1 MAIPLLVGIGKAL
14 LTQGTRVA
22 AQQLSKKAV
31 QGAAKNFI
39 KNKVK
44 GKAKKKGGALVRTS
58 VDGMG
63 GRQKTT
69 EVKQK
74 VSPQKLLPS
83 SVEAP
88 ALPSATVSSTGKVSY
103 EKLSQR
109 LDNIV
114 GITGALSKAFKQQL
128 KDKKKTAKAVQKRRQ
143 TANKKAREEKLEKG
157 KKALG
162 IGGAAMQAAGK
173 LGLFNFL
180 SNILLGGLLL
190 FLVKQGP
197 KIVKAFNQ
205 LGTNLS
211 QTFQILRAAL
221 MGVGTAKRGLSSSV
235 RALSNV
241 GFKTALAPF
250 KLVGKGLSAGFRA
263 VGNALYNF
271 GVNTINMI
279 RRAAGLPPIKKT
291 PMGGEPTKVT
301 PTGPGRS
308 ARPAGFTPRSNAQ
321 GNQVA
326 GRGQQYRQNL
336 ARTQV
341 SATTTPSRP
350 SRTAAFRA
358 NLQTGTAFG
367 GRGARLQRA
376 AYGTTIKANN
386 FLSKLFGITNPQ
398 QVQALQQAS
407 PALKKGSNFM
417 KGARIPVVGPLI
429 VFTLN
434 ALDPTQTIGQA
445 AFKAI
450 GMGLGEF
457 LGFAIPIPVL
467 GPLIGGLLGEVLGDV
482 AYSLIVEKSTAK
494 ATEKIK
500 NAMQG
505 VANVGGKI
513 LDWAKGLVGRFF
525 DALPK
530 LEIPGWVP
538 GIGGKE
544 IIDPTAIIGPRALV
558 ETPKAFLTA
567 LFQPEKKE
575 KGKVEELQEDTA
587 EEPRKIMTETEFYN
601 ASVEDTS
608 LGNNYQEYLKSKGI
622 TPMSMSTVSGGNSD
636 FWTLVAVA
644 SREDSDGQARADV
657 AQSIYNRVASGAYGS
672 GTIRDF
678 ILRDKQYQPTWDYPK
693 KNPAGMKA
701 NPEWHQITDAESAA
715 AAAGT
720 SVAFIQQAAADITNK
735 KYQEEARNFV
745 GGRTDFTN
753 YSKSSRRGQVV
764 RTSNAPNNYFGW
776 DWNYSGNTMGAIPN
790 FNTTSSPSQQSQQ
803 QNPPAQPAQQQPTQ
817 NTPVQPAPAQQQT
830 ATPVQ
835 PSSST
840 ATQSAAQ
847 VNRPASYEDDAG
859 QTIIVP
865 QIQPPP
871 PVMSPQQQGAVI
883 NVGGSTKDL
892 LNSYYKAQL
901 LGFLYKQG

>member
-1 MAIPLLVGIGKAL
+1 MAVPLLAGIGKAL

-58 VDGMG
+58 VDGEG
-63 GRQKTT
+63 GGQKTT
-69 EVKQK
+69 GVKQK

-83 SVEAP
+83 SVDAP

-128 KDKKKTAKAVQKRRQ
+128 KDKKTTAKAAQKRRQ

-157 KKALG
+157 KTALG

-197 KIVKAFNQ
+197 KIVNAFNQ

-221 MGVGTAKRGLSSSV
+221 MGVGTAQRGLNSSV
-235 RALSNV
+235 RSLSNV

-250 KLVGKGLSAGFRA
+250 KLVGKGLNAGFRA

-271 GVNTINMI
+271 GVNVVNSF
-279 RRAAGLPPIKKT
+279 RRARGLPPIKKT

-308 ARPAGFTPRSNAQ
+308 ARPAGFTSRSNAQ

-341 SATTTPSRP
+341 SATTTPARA

-434 ALDPTQTIGQA
+434 ALDPTQSIGQA

-482 AYSLIVEKSTAK
+482 AYSLIVEKSTAQ

-513 LDWAKGLVGRFF
+513 LDWAKGFVGRFF

-530 LEIPGWVP
+530 LKVPGWVP

-544 IIDPTAIIGPRALV
+544 IIDPTAVIGPRALV
-558 ETPKAFLTA
+558 ETPKAFMTA

-575 KGKVEELQEDTA
+575 KGEVKEDKTSNPNQNQNQNQTA
-587 EEPRKIMTETEFYN
+587 QPQT
-601 ASVEDTS
+601 SVIPSSTS
-608 LGNNYQEYLKSKGI
+608 
-622 TPMSMSTVSGGNSD
+622 PMSMSLGNVSGGNSD

-657 AQSIYNRVASGAYGS
+657 AQSIYNRSASGAYGG
-672 GTIRDF
+672 GTKNIRDL
-678 ILRDKQYQPTWDYPK
+678 ILGHQQYQPTWDYPR
-693 KNPAGMKA
+693 KNGNGYG
-701 NPEWHQITDAESAA
+701 NPNDEWYDIVDAQSAA
-715 AAAGT
+715 AAAGLD
-720 SVAFIQQAAADITNK
+720 VKDIQQAAADITNK

-753 YSKSSRRGQVV
+753 YSSQRRRGEVV
-764 RTSNAPNNYFGW
+764 RTTNKPNNYFGW
-776 DWNYSGNTMGAIPN
+776 DWNYSGNTVGAVPN
-790 FNTTSSPSQQSQQ
+790 FNTTASPSQQSQQ
-803 QNPPAQPAQQQPTQ
+803 QNPPAQPVQQQPPQT
-817 NTPVQPAPAQQQT
+817 TPIQQPPAQQQQT

-840 ATQSAAQ
+840 ASQSAAQ

>member
-1 MAIPLLVGIGKAL
+1 MAAPLLA
-14 LTQGTRVA
+14 TVA
-22 AQQLSKKAV
+22 RSFL
-31 QGAAKNFI
+31 AAKQKQAVKVFGKRAATNFI
-39 KNKVK
+39 KDKTK
-44 GKAKKKGGALVRTS
+44 DKKKSRALVRTS

-63 GRQKTT
+63 GGQKTT
-69 EVKQK
+69 GVKQK

-83 SVEAP
+83 SVDAP

-157 KKALG
+157 KTALG

-221 MGVGTAKRGLSSSV
+221 MGVGTAQRGMNSSV
-235 RALSNV
+235 RALSRV

-250 KLVGKGLSAGFRA
+250 KLVGNGLNAGFRA

-271 GVNTINMI
+271 GVNVVNTF

-291 PMGGEPTKVT
+291 PISGEPTKVT
-301 PTGPGRS
+301 PTGSGRS

-341 SATTTPSRP
+341 SATTTPARA

-467 GPLIGGLLGEVLGDV
+467 GPLIGGLLGEVMGDV
-482 AYSLIVEKSTAK
+482 AYSLIVEKSTEN
-494 ATEKIK
+494 ATNKIK

-513 LDWAKGLVGRFF
+513 LDWAKGFVGRFF

-530 LEIPGWVP
+530 LKVPGWVP
-538 GIGGKE
+538 VIGGKE
-544 IIDPTAIIGPRALV
+544 IIDPTAVIGPRALV
-558 ETPKAFLTA
+558 ETPKAFMTA
-567 LFQPEKKE
+567 LFQPEKK
-575 KGKVEELQEDTA
+575 QEGEVKEDKTPNPNQNQTA
-587 EEPRKIMTETEFYN
+587 QPQT
-601 ASVEDTS
+601 SVIPSSTS
-608 LGNNYQEYLKSKGI
+608 
-622 TPMSMSTVSGGNSD
+622 PMSMSIGNVSGGNSD

-701 NPEWHQITDAESAA
+701 NPEWHQITDAQSAA

-764 RTSNAPNNYFGW
+764 RTSNSPNNYFGW

-803 QNPPAQPAQQQPTQ
+803 QNPPAQPAQQQPSQT
-817 NTPVQPAPAQQQT
+817 TPVQPAPAQQQQS

-840 ATQSAAQ
+840 ASQSAAQ

-859 QTIIVP
+859 QTIILP

-883 NVGGSTKDL
+883 NVGGSTKDV

>member
-1 MAIPLLVGIGKAL
+1 MAVPLLAGIGKAL
-14 LTQGTRVA
+14 LTQGSRVA

-44 GKAKKKGGALVRTS
+44 GKKKKSGALVRTS
-58 VDGMG
+58 DDGMG
-63 GRQKTT
+63 GGQKTT

-83 SVEAP
+83 SVDAP

-128 KDKKKTAKAVQKRRQ
+128 KDKKTTAKAIQKRRQ

-157 KKALG
+157 KTALV

-221 MGVGTAKRGLSSSV
+221 MGVGTAQRGLNSSV
-235 RALSNV
+235 RALSNI

-250 KLVGKGLSAGFRA
+250 KLVGKGLNAGFRA
-263 VGNALYNF
+263 VGRALYNF
-271 GVNTINMI
+271 GVNVVNNF
-279 RRAAGLPPIKKT
+279 RRASGLPPIKKT
-291 PMGGEPTKVT
+291 PTGGEPTKVT

-341 SATTTPSRP
+341 SATTTPARSSRLA
-350 SRTAAFRA
+350 SARAAA
-358 NLQTGTAFG
+358 QTGTLFG

-417 KGARIPVVGPLI
+417 KGARIPVLGPLI

-530 LEIPGWVP
+530 LKVPGWVP

-544 IIDPTAIIGPRALV
+544 IIDPTAVIGPRALI
-558 ETPKAFLTA
+558 ETPKAFMAA
-567 LFQPEKKE
+567 LFQPEKK
-575 KGKVEELQEDTA
+575 QEGEVKEDKTPNPNQTA
-587 EEPRKIMTETEFYN
+587 QPQT
-601 ASVEDTS
+601 SVIPSSTS
-608 LGNNYQEYLKSKGI
+608 
-622 TPMSMSTVSGGNSD
+622 PMSMSIGNVSGGNSD

-644 SREDSDGQARADV
+644 SREDSDGQSRADV

-693 KNPAGMKA
+693 KNSSMKA

-817 NTPVQPAPAQQQT
+817 NTPVQPAPAQQQQT

-840 ATQSAAQ
+840 ATQSATQ
-847 VNRPASYEDDAG
+847 VNRSASYEDDAG

-883 NVGGSTKDL
+883 NVGGSTKDV

>member
-1 MAIPLLVGIGKAL
+1 MAAFAL
-14 LTQGTRVA
+14 LGPALKMLATQGVKQA
-22 AQQLSKKAV
+22 AMQTAKGAV
-31 QGAAKNFI
+31 KNKAKNF
-39 KNKVK
+39 VTGK
-44 GKAKKKGGALVRTS
+44 GKKKDKKGALVRTDDIVGTEQQDS
-58 VDGMG
+58 EAA
-63 GRQKTT
+63 QKI
-69 EVKQK
+69 
-74 VSPQKLLPS
+74 SPQKLLPS
-83 SVEAP
+83 SVDAP

-143 TANKKAREEKLEKG
+143 TANKRAREEKLEKG

-162 IGGAAMQAAGK
+162 IGGAVMSASK
-173 LGLFNFL
+173 NLGITDFIT
-180 SNILLGGLLL
+180 NILLGGLLL
-190 FLVKQGP
+190 FLLKQGS
-197 KIVKAFNQ
+197 KIAKAFKE
-205 LGTNLS
+205 LGVSLS
-211 QTFQILRAAL
+211 QAFQILRAVLKGLGATTKGLARSVGAL
-221 MGVGTAKRGLSSSV
+221 GK
-235 RALSNV
+235 V

-250 KLVGKGLSAGFRA
+250 KLVGRGLSKLFGA
-263 VGNALYNF
+263 VGSALYNF
-271 GVNTINMI
+271 GVKTVNLI
-279 RRAAGLPPIKKT
+279 RKAAGLPPIKKT
-291 PMGGEPTKVT
+291 PPGDDPKSKTKVT

-308 ARPAGFTPRSNAQ
+308 ARPAGFVPRSDVR

-326 GRGQQYRQNL
+326 GKGKQYRQNL

-341 SATTTPSRP
+341 SATTTPTRASKI
-350 SRTAAFRA
+350 AALKA
-358 NLQTGTAFG
+358 NIQTGTAFG
-367 GRGARLQRA
+367 GRGAKIQRA
-376 AYGTTIKANN
+376 AYGTTVKVNK

-482 AYSLIVEKSTAK
+482 AYSLIVEKSTAN
-494 ATEKIK
+494 ATKKIK
-500 NAMQG
+500 NAIKG
-505 VANVGGKI
+505 VADIGSKI
-513 LDWAKGLVGRFF
+513 LEWAKGFVGRFF

-575 KGKVEELQEDTA
+575 EGEVEELQEDIA
-587 EEPRKIMTETEFYN
+587 EEPRKMMTEAEFYN
-601 ASVEDTS
+601 AAVEDFS
-608 LGNNYQEYLKSKGI
+608 LPDTYSEY
-622 TPMSMSTVSGGNSD
+622 
-636 FWTLVAVA
+636 
-644 SREDSDGQARADV
+644 RDS
-657 AQSIYNRVASGAYGS
+657 
-672 GTIRDF
+672 F
-678 ILRDKQYQPTWDYPK
+678 
-693 KNPAGMKA
+693 
-701 NPEWHQITDAESAA
+701 NPE
-715 AAAGT
+715 
-720 SVAFIQQAAADITNK
+720 
-735 KYQEEARNFV
+735 
-745 GGRTDFTN
+745 
-753 YSKSSRRGQVV
+753 
-764 RTSNAPNNYFGW
+764 P
-776 DWNYSGNTMGAIPN
+776 
-790 FNTTSSPSQQSQQ
+790 
-803 QNPPAQPAQQQPTQ
+803 
-817 NTPVQPAPAQQQT
+817 

-835 PSSST
+835 PST
-840 ATQSAAQ
+840 SAASRSASV
-847 VNRPASYEDDAG
+847 VNKSASYEDGAE
-859 QTIIVP
+859 QTIVVP
-865 QIQPPP
+865 LPSQAQAPNI
-871 PVMSPQQQGAVI
+871 SLQQQGAVI
-883 NVGGSTKDL
+883 KVGGSTKDL

>member
-1 MAIPLLVGIGKAL
+1 MAAPLAL
-14 LTQGTRVA
+14 LGPALRMLATQGV
-22 AQQLSKKAV
+22 KKAAM
-31 QGAAKNFI
+31 QTAKGAVKNKAKNF
-39 KNKVK
+39 VTGK
-44 GKAKKKGGALVRTS
+44 GKKKDSKGALVRADDI
-58 VDGMG
+58 VE
-63 GRQKTT
+63 T
-69 EVKQK
+69 EQQSSEAAQRI
-74 VSPQKLLPS
+74 SPQKLLPP
-83 SVEAP
+83 SVDSP

-114 GITGALSKAFKQQL
+114 GITGALNKAFKQQL
-128 KDKKKTAKAVQKRRQ
+128 KDKKKTAKAVQKRKQ

-157 KKALG
+157 KKVLG
-162 IGGAAMQAAGK
+162 IGGAVMTASK
-173 LGLFNFL
+173 NLGITDFIT
-180 SNILLGGLLL
+180 NILLGGLLL
-190 FLVKQGP
+190 FLLTQGP
-197 KIVKAFNQ
+197 KIAKAFTE
-205 LGTNLS
+205 LGASLS
-211 QTFQILRAAL
+211 QAFQILRAVLKGLGA
-221 MGVGTAKRGLSSSV
+221 TTRGLTRSV
-235 RALSNV
+235 GALGRA
-241 GFKTALAPF
+241 GFRTALAPF
-250 KLVGKGLSAGFRA
+250 QLVGKGVNKLFRA
-263 VGNALYNF
+263 VGSALYNF
-271 GVNTINMI
+271 GVKTINLI
-279 RRAAGLPPIKKT
+279 RKARGLPPIKKT
-291 PMGGEPTKVT
+291 PPGEPTKVT

-308 ARPAGFTPRSNAQ
+308 ARPAGFVPRSDAR

-500 NAMQG
+500 NAVQG
-505 VANVGGKI
+505 VANLGGKI

-544 IIDPTAIIGPRALV
+544 IIDPTAILGPRALI

-575 KGKVEELQEDTA
+575 EGEVEELQEDTV
-587 EEPRKIMTETEFYN
+587 EEPRKIMTEIEFYN
-601 ASVEDTS
+601 AGVEDPS
-608 LGNNYQEYLKSKGI
+608 LGIDYQAY
-622 TPMSMSTVSGGNSD
+622 V
-636 FWTLVAVA
+636 
-644 SREDSDGQARADV
+644 DS
-657 AQSIYNRVASGAYGS
+657 
-672 GTIRDF
+672 
-678 ILRDKQYQPTWDYPK
+678 L
-693 KNPAGMKA
+693 
-701 NPEWHQITDAESAA
+701 NPE
-715 AAAGT
+715 
-720 SVAFIQQAAADITNK
+720 
-735 KYQEEARNFV
+735 
-745 GGRTDFTN
+745 
-753 YSKSSRRGQVV
+753 
-764 RTSNAPNNYFGW
+764 P
-776 DWNYSGNTMGAIPN
+776 
-790 FNTTSSPSQQSQQ
+790 
-803 QNPPAQPAQQQPTQ
+803 
-817 NTPVQPAPAQQQT
+817 

-835 PSSST
+835 PST
-840 ATQSAAQ
+840 SAASRSASV
-847 VNRPASYEDDAG
+847 VNKSASYEDGAG
-859 QTIIVP
+859 QTIVVP
-865 QIQPPP
+865 LPPQAQQ
-871 PVMSPQQQGAVI
+871 PVMSPQQQGAI
-883 NVGGSTKDL
+883 IKVGGSTKDV

>member
-1 MAIPLLVGIGKAL
+1 MAIPILVGIGKAL
-14 LTQGTRVA
+14 LSQAPKIA
-22 AQQLSKKAV
+22 AKQLSKKAV
-31 QGAAKNFI
+31 KSTAKNFI
-39 KNKVK
+39 KNKK
-44 GKAKKKGGALVRTS
+44 NNKEKDKGGALVRTS
-58 VDGMG
+58 VG
-63 GRQKTT
+63 GRDGGQKTPG
-69 EVKQK
+69 VKQK

-83 SVEAP
+83 SANISTVS
-88 ALPSATVSSTGKVSY
+88 SATVSPTGKVSY

-128 KDKKKTAKAVQKRRQ
+128 KDEKKTAKVAKQRRQ
-143 TANKKAREEKLEKG
+143 TINKKEREEKLEKG
-157 KKALG
+157 RTALG

-173 LGLFNFL
+173 LGLINFL
-180 SNILLGGLLL
+180 KNVLLGGLLL
-190 FLVKQGP
+190 FLLKQGP
-197 KIVKAFNQ
+197 KIVKAFKQ

-221 MGVGTAKRGLSSSV
+221 MGFGAAQRGMKSSV
-235 RALSNV
+235 KALGKV
-241 GFKTALAPF
+241 AFKTALAPF
-250 KLVGKGLSAGFRA
+250 KLIGKGLNAGFKA
-263 VGNALYNF
+263 LGSALYNF
-271 GVNTINMI
+271 GVNTINTI

-291 PMGGEPTKVT
+291 PPGDSKSKTKVT
-301 PTGPGRS
+301 PTGPGGA

-341 SATTTPSRP
+341 SATTTPARA

-367 GRGARLQRA
+367 GRGAKLQRA
-376 AYGTTIKANN
+376 AYGTTVKANK
-386 FLSKLFGITNPQ
+386 FLSKLFGITDPKQ
-398 QVQALQQAS
+398 IQALQQAS

-429 VFTLN
+429 VFALN
-434 ALDPTQTIGQA
+434 ALDPTQSIGQA

-467 GPLIGGLLGEVLGDV
+467 GPLIGGLIGEVLGDV
-482 AYSLIVEKSTAK
+482 AYSLIVEKSTAN
-494 ATEKIK
+494 ATNKIK
-500 NAMQG
+500 NAVQG
-505 VANVGGKI
+505 VVNLGGKI
-513 LDWAKGLVGRFF
+513 FDWAKGFVGRFF

-530 LEIPGWVP
+530 IKIPSYKVFGREIIPFAGA
-538 GIGGKE
+538 E
-544 IIDPTAIIGPRALV
+544 IIDPTAILGPRALI

-575 KGKVEELQEDTA
+575 KGEVKDDKTPNPNQNQTTQPQTPVIPSST
-587 EEPRKIMTETEFYN
+587 N
-601 ASVEDTS
+601 
-608 LGNNYQEYLKSKGI
+608 
-622 TPMSMSTVSGGNSD
+622 PMSASMPSTGTVSGGSSD

-644 SREDSDGQARADV
+644 SKEDSDGQARADV

-678 ILRDKQYQPTWDYPK
+678 ILQKTQYQPTWDYPR
-693 KNPAGMKA
+693 KNGNGYG
-701 NPEWHQITDAESAA
+701 NPNDEWYNIVDAESAA
-715 AAAGT
+715 AATGT

-764 RTSNAPNNYFGW
+764 RTSNSPNNYFGW

-817 NTPVQPAPAQQQT
+817 NTPIQPAPDQQQQS

-840 ATQSAAQ
+840 ATQSATQ
-847 VNRPASYEDDAG
+847 VNRPASYEDGAG
-859 QTIIVP
+859 QTIFLP
-865 QIQPPP
+865 MSPEEQIPN
-871 PVMSPQQQGAVI
+871 MSPQQQGAVI